1 MAVFDFFRRKEDRN
15 LENPSAPVS
24 ASDFLQTMG
33 WGDPVSS
40 AGITVT
46 VDNALG
52 VPAVWSAVNFLAGT
66 IAGLPLQV
74 YRKVDGGREK
84 VSGGVSP
91 ILNENANDDMS
102 SFEWLKYTFEQT
114 FTGGR
119 GITYIERTADGEIIN
134 LWPLDPTKVRVD
146 RDLSGKKRYRT
157 SARVYDATEI
167 IDLPFM
173 LKANG
178 TDVRGPIMTNK
189 DAIGMAIAAS
199 RYGAKAFQ
207 SGGIP
212 PAVLTG
218 PFQSAA
224 GAVRASDDVAKTMA
238 NLGTQGRS
246 VMALPLGHELK
257 SIGFNPE
264 QMQLLELQRF
274 SIEQVARI
282 YSLPPVFLQDLTHGT
297 FSNTEQQD
305 LHFVKHTIKR
315 WVEQAE
321 AEINLK
327 LFGRGSD
334 LYSEF
339 NVDGLLRG
347 DLKTR
352 MEAHAMSIQNGIR
365 TPNEVRTI
373 ENLPAKDKADDL
385 LIQGATVPLGSQT
398 IGGVSGV
405 DINNYAIGV
414 RAGLITPQ
422 IEDEQKVRND
432 LNLPELSGSAKS
444 LWDKQQGTR
453 SPITIKSGT
462 EGKAEADSASNIDE
476 QTIGGEDG

>member
-1 MAVFDFFRRKEDRN
+1 MGIFDRFRKPEVRN
-15 LENPSAPVS
+15 LENPSSPVS
-24 ASDFLQTMG
+24 AADFLQNMG
-33 WGDPVSS
+33 WGDPVASS
-40 AGITVT
+40 GVTVT
-46 VDNALG
+46 IDNALG

-74 YRKVDGGREK
+74 YRRTEEGRER
-84 VSGGVSP
+84 VSGGVAP

-119 GITYIERTADGEIIN
+119 GITYIERNKDGAITN
-134 LWPLDPTKVRVD
+134 LWPLDPTKVRVERMLD
-146 RDLSGKKRYRT
+146 GRKQYKT
-157 SARVYDATEI
+157 SNRVYTSKEV

-199 RYGAKAFQ
+199 RYGSKAFQ

-212 PAVLTG
+212 PAVLQG

-238 NLGTQGRS
+238 KLGTQGRS
-246 VMALPLGHELK
+246 VMALPMGHELK

-264 QMQLLELQRF
+264 QMQLIELQRF
-274 SIEQVARI
+274 SIEQIARI

-347 DLKTR
+347 DFKTR
-352 MEAHAMSIQNGIR
+352 MEAHATSIQNGIR
-365 TPNEVRTI
+365 TPNEVRDI
-373 ENLPAKDKADDL
+373 ENLPPMPEGGNL
-385 LIQGATVPLGSQT
+385 MIQGATVPMGSQPT
-398 IGGVSGV
+398 VQP
-405 DINNYAIGV
+405 D
-414 RAGLITPQ
+414 
-422 IEDEQKVRND
+422 
-432 LNLPELSGSAKS
+432 
-444 LWDKQQGTR
+444 
-453 SPITIKSGT
+453 
-462 EGKAEADSASNIDE
+462 ASSN
-476 QTIGGEDG
+476 

>member
-1 MAVFDFFRRKEDRN
+1 MIRRNHARGEPMAVFDFFRRKEDRN
-15 LENPSAPVS
+15 LENPSSPVS
-24 ASDFLQTMG
+24 ATDFLQNMG
-33 WGDPVSS
+33 WGDPVASS
-40 AGITVT
+40 GVTVT
-46 VDNALG
+46 IDNALG
-52 VPAVWSAVNFLAGT
+52 VPAVWSAVNFLSGT
-66 IAGLPLQV
+66 IAGLPLHV
-74 YRKVDGGREK
+74 FRRVDNGRER
-84 VSGGVSP
+84 VSGGVAT
-91 ILNENANDDMS
+91 ILNENANDDAS
-102 SFEWLKYTFEQT
+102 SFEWLKYKFEQV

-119 GITYIERTADGEIIN
+119 GVTYIERTNYGEVVN
-134 LWPLDPTKVRVD
+134 LWPLDPSKVRVD
-146 RDLSGKKRYRT
+146 RGGDGRKRYRT
-157 SARVYDATEI
+157 SSRVYDASEI

-178 TDVRGPIMTNK
+178 TDSRSPIMTGK

-212 PAVLTG
+212 PAVLQG

-238 NLGTQGRS
+238 KLGTQGRS
-246 VMALPLGHELK
+246 VMALPMGHELK
-257 SIGFNPE
+257 AIGFNPE

-274 SIEQVARI
+274 SIEQIARI

-334 LYSEF
+334 LYAEF

-347 DLKTR
+347 DFKTR
-352 MEAHAMSIQNGIR
+352 MEAHATSIQNGIR
-365 TPNEVRTI
+365 TPNEVRDI
-373 ENLPAKDKADDL
+373 ENLPPRAEGDNL
-385 LIQGATVPLGSQT
+385 MIQGATVPMGSQPN
-398 IGGVSGV
+398 GQP
-405 DINNYAIGV
+405 DAN
-414 RAGLITPQ
+414 
-422 IEDEQKVRND
+422 
-432 LNLPELSGSAKS
+432 
-444 LWDKQQGTR
+444 
-453 SPITIKSGT
+453 
-462 EGKAEADSASNIDE
+462 SN
-476 QTIGGEDG
+476 

>member
-1 MAVFDFFRRKEDRN
+1 MGIFDRFRKPEVRN
-15 LENPSAPVS
+15 LENPSSPVS
-24 ASDFLQTMG
+24 ATDFLQNMG
-33 WGDPVSS
+33 WGDPVASS
-40 AGITVT
+40 GVTVT
-46 VDNALG
+46 IDNALG
-52 VPAVWSAVNFLAGT
+52 VPAVWSAVNFLSGT

-74 YRKVDGGREK
+74 YRRTEEGRER
-84 VSGGVSP
+84 VSGGVAP

-119 GITYIERTADGEIIN
+119 GITYIERNKDGAITN
-134 LWPLDPTKVRVD
+134 LWPLDPTKVRVERMLD
-146 RDLSGKKRYRT
+146 GRKQYKT
-157 SARVYDATEI
+157 SNRVYTSKEV
-167 IDLPFM
+167 IDIPFM

-199 RYGAKAFQ
+199 RYGSKAFQ

-212 PAVLTG
+212 PAVLQG

-238 NLGTQGRS
+238 KLGTQGRS
-246 VMALPLGHELK
+246 VMALPMGHELK

-264 QMQLLELQRF
+264 QMQLIELQRF
-274 SIEQVARI
+274 SIEQIARI

-347 DLKTR
+347 DFKTR
-352 MEAHAMSIQNGIR
+352 MEAHATSIQNGIR
-365 TPNEVRTI
+365 TPNEVRDI
-373 ENLPAKDKADDL
+373 ENLPPMPEGGNL
-385 LIQGATVPLGSQT
+385 MIQGATVPMGSQPT
-398 IGGVSGV
+398 V
-405 DINNYAIGV
+405 
-414 RAGLITPQ
+414 Q
-422 IEDEQKVRND
+422 
-432 LNLPELSGSAKS
+432 
-444 LWDKQQGTR
+444 
-453 SPITIKSGT
+453 
-462 EGKAEADSASNIDE
+462 ADASSN
-476 QTIGGEDG
+476 